1 MAEMRTAARLAWAPS
16 LSTMTGVLAS
26 GAFGLLIGALLAAL
40 LAVRFF
46 GYSVVTV
53 QSGSMEPTLS
63 RGDVIVARP
72 VHIDDV
78 QVGQVILFEQGRDVS
93 FIAAHRVAGFI
104 NLRTNINNTT
114 TGEVTAQE
122 SRLLRTKG
130 DANATEDAQ
139 PVDAA
144 RLRGRL
150 WFTVPGAGLVL
161 DHVPLQTVLFG
172 VAGLAAAGW
181 LVFEFHQRLRRRKPG
196 SGSPV
201 V

>member
-1 MAEMRTAARLAWAPS
+1 MAEMRTAARLAWVPS

-78 QVGQVILFEQGRDVS
+78 QVGQVVLFEQGRDVS

-104 NLRTNINNTT
+104 NLNTNINDTT

-130 DANATEDAQ
+130 DANSAEDAQ
-139 PVDAA
+139 PVDAG

-150 WFTVPGAGLVL
+150 WFTMPKAGLVF
-161 DHVPLQTVLFG
+161 DHMPLQSLLLG
-172 VAGLAAAGW
+172 VAGLAAVGW
-181 LVFEFHQRLRRRKPG
+181 LVFELHRRLGRRKPG
-196 SGSPV
+196 SGPPV

>member
-1 MAEMRTAARLAWAPS
+1 MAAMRTAARLAWAPS

-78 QVGQVILFEQGRDVS
+78 QVGQVVLFEQGRDVS

-104 NLRTNINNTT
+104 NLHTNINNTT
-114 TGEVTAQE
+114 TGEVSAQE

-150 WFTVPGAGLVL
+150 WFTMPKAGLVF
-161 DHVPLQTVLFG
+161 DHMPLQTILLG
-172 VAGLAAAGW
+172 VAGLAAVGW
-181 LVFEFHQRLRRRKPG
+181 FVFELHRRLGRRKPG
-196 SGSPV
+196 SGPPV